1 MAPRICD
8 PAVVDHWP
16 GRRVT
21 RLECS
26 TNKWGGWMSF
36 RRTWLLVFALLFA
49 VRAEAVPAEA
59 APAGAFSIIWEN
71 DLFFDRDRD
80 YTNGAQLAYTTEP
93 YENIDSIVSFA
104 RALPLFADH
113 GEVRTS
119 YAIGQDIFTPEH
131 TERVVPLAT
140 ERPYAGY
147 AYASLGLLE
156 ANPER
161 LDQLQIQIGVV
172 GPMALAKEAQS
183 WAHSIISDVKP
194 KGWHFQL
201 HNEPAVNI
209 YYERSLKIIPRKSI
223 LGMVLDIEPHIG
235 GAVGT
240 VYDYVNAGAMVRL
253 GFNLPDDF
261 GPLRMEPTL
270 PGSSYFEPEAGFSAY
285 MFAGVDGRAV
295 ARNIFLDGNTWRDSP
310 SVDKDTFVG
319 DLSLGAAL
327 TFSHVRLAFTHV
339 FRTREY
345 KTQTS
350 SDQFGAVS
358 LSFRM

>member
-1 MAPRICD
+1 
-8 PAVVDHWP
+8 
-16 GRRVT
+16 
-21 RLECS
+21 
-26 TNKWGGWMSF
+26 MSF
-36 RRTWLLVFALLFA
+36 RGVLALGFLLT
-49 VRAEAVPAEA
+49 VPAQA
-59 APAGAFSIIWEN
+59 AGSEAGAFSIIFEN
-71 DLFFDRDRD
+71 DLFFNSDRD
-80 YTNGAQLAYTTEP
+80 YTNGVELAYTTAP
-93 YENIDSIVSFA
+93 NNNVDSIVAFA
-104 RALPLFADH
+104 RSLPLFADT

-131 TERVVPLAT
+131 TELVVPLAS

-147 AYASLGLLE
+147 SYVSLGLLE
-156 ANPER
+156 ANPDR
-161 LDQLQIQIGVV
+161 LDQLQLQIGVV
-172 GPMALAKEAQS
+172 GPMALAREAQA
-183 WAHSIISDVKP
+183 WVHSIIAEVKP
-194 KGWHFQL
+194 KGWHYQL
-201 HNEPAVNI
+201 HNEPALNL
-209 YYERSLKIIPRKSI
+209 YYERSVKIIPRQSI

-235 GAVGT
+235 GAAGT

-285 MFAGVDGRAV
+285 VFAGVDGRAI

-310 SVDKDTFVG
+310 SVDKDWFVG
-319 DLSLGAAL
+319 DLSLGAAI

-358 LSFRM
+358 VSFRM